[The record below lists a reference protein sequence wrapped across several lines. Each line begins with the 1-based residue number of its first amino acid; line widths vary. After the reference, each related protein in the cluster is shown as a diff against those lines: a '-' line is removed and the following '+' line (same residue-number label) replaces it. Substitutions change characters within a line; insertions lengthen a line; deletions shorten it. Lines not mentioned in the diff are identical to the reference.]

1 MFSNLVVRV
10 TALQRITLV
19 WWSQSCVTT
28 VALAKSQWTIAP
40 QIGTAVAGNDYQPV
54 VERIFADGEDTSKTI
69 EVPQLDDATYEGD
82 ETFDVIL
89 SNVQGGAALGSVSSA
104 QIVITDDDPIRRLV
118 LSNLVVRVTALQRIA
133 PVWWSRHA

>member
-40 QIGTAVAGNDYQPV
+40 QMAPPLREDGFTSQSVK
-54 VERIFADGEDTSKTI
+54 RRFADGETSKTI
-69 EVPQLDDATYEGD
+69 EVPQLDDVLYEGD

-89 SNVQGGAALGSVSSA
+89 SNVQGGAALGSISSA
-104 QIVITDDDPIRRLV
+104 QIVITDDDPDP
-118 LSNLVVRVTALQRIA
+118 VVWCSPI
-133 PVWWSRHA
+133 